1 MDSIYEITL
10 LGFMFLELALAFIYF
25 PYDTGRNFYKLK
37 MGQVET
43 AFSFDPVL
51 GYSFKPNITYNK
63 PTTAPQFAP
72 RRSMFVDVRTDTN
85 GFLFTEDLSTTQQS
99 H

>member
-25 PYDTGRNFYKLK
+25 PYDTGMNFYKLK

-43 AFSFDPVL
+43 AGIGLRFR
-51 GYSFKPNITYNK
+51 G
-63 PTTAPQFAP
+63 
-72 RRSMFVDVRTDTN
+72 
-85 GFLFTEDLSTTQQS
+85 
-99 H
+99 

>member
-43 AFSFDPVL
+43 AGIGLRFR
-51 GYSFKPNITYNK
+51 G
-63 PTTAPQFAP
+63 
-72 RRSMFVDVRTDTN
+72 
-85 GFLFTEDLSTTQQS
+85 
-99 H
+99 